1 MKTNRAILEEQ
12 LESCE
17 DKLKGFGS
25 YVEELKTVT
34 AKHGTPKEQYESDL
48 IEAAHNIGFYES
60 EIARIKKEM
69 GTVPKVGP
77 VGKVGTGLGTLLP
90 QTRNQGIGAAILS
103 SISFVVG
110 ALLGSRLKSKK
121 SSNDR

>member
-69 GTVPKVGP
+69 GTVPSGG
-77 VGKVGTGLGTLLP
+77 GKAGTGPGTLLP

-103 SISFVVG
+103 SISFVAG
-110 ALLGSRLKSKK
+110 ALFGSHLRSGKSGK
-121 SSNDR
+121 DR

>member
-1 MKTNRAILEEQ
+1 MKTNPAILEEQ

-17 DKLKGFGS
+17 DKLKGLSS
-25 YVEELKTVT
+25 YVKELKTMT
-34 AKHGTPKEQYESDL
+34 AKHGTPIEHCESDL

-77 VGKVGTGLGTLLP
+77 AGNVGTVGGTLLP
-90 QTRNQGIGAAILS
+90 QTRNQGIGAALLS

>member
-34 AKHGTPKEQYESDL
+34 AKHGTPKDQYESDL

-69 GTVPKVGP
+69 GTVPSGG
-77 VGKVGTGLGTLLP
+77 GKVGTGPGTLLP
-90 QTRNQGIGAAILS
+90 QTMNQGIGAAILS